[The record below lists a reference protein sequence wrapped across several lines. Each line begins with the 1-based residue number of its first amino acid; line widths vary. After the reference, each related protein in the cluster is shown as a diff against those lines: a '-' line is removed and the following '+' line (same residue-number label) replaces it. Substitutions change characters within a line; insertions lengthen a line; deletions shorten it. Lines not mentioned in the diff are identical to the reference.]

1 MEAAEMRGKQA
12 NRPEGFPEWRPSDKG
27 AGIEMRT
34 PVTLYQKSGR
44 KKKELGTIMMP
55 TEEVAAAK
63 NQGEVLAKAIS
74 AYDVLKRA
82 LL

>member
-1 MEAAEMRGKQA
+1 
-12 NRPEGFPEWRPSDKG
+12 
-27 AGIEMRT
+27 MRT

-74 AYDVLKRA
+74 AYDVLKRV